1 MDGQPLEASSLRRWF
16 FPNVVPLPGTTQ
28 ELAALKAPRGGVLFL
43 H

>member
-16 FPNVVPLPGTTQ
+16 FPNDVPLPGTTQ
-28 ELAALKAPRGGVLFL
+28 ELTALEAPRDSTLSL